1 MWIAS
6 LLVLSALAPQ
16 SAAARKAARELVEA
30 LGRET
35 LEAGE
40 ARIARLVESYG
51 DDAAQA
57 VRRAG
62 APAVAAMETWG
73 GPGARILS
81 RWGDDGLRLLSSE
94 GDAAV
99 GVLAK
104 HGDGA
109 VEFMLKHPG
118 AGRELIAHFGAPPA
132 RAALT
137 TEGVVTL
144 NRLAEP
150 IKASGRAAELM
161 GVVERFGD
169 RACAFLWRNKGVVFG
184 AALLAA
190 FLADPQ
196 PYIDGAKTLIV
207 EPAGRAA
214 SEAVG
219 RANWTLIF
227 LVLLLAASA
236 WIVWRYGGR
245 PKAESGR

>member
-6 LLVLSALAPQ
+6 LLALSALCPQ

-30 LGRET
+30 IGREA
-35 LEAGE
+35 LESGE
-40 ARIARLVESYG
+40 VRIARLVESYG
-51 DDAAQA
+51 DDAAAA

-73 GPGARILS
+73 APGARILA
-81 RWGDDGLRLLSSE
+81 RWGDDGLRVLSAE

-99 GVLAK
+99 GILAK
-104 HGDGA
+104 HGDAA
-109 VEFMLKHPG
+109 VEFMIKHPG
-118 AGRELIAHFGAPPA
+118 AGRELIAHFGAPPVK
-132 RAALT
+132 AALT

-150 IKASGRAAELM
+150 IKASGRAAEIM

-184 AALLAA
+184 GALLAA
-190 FLADPQ
+190 FLADPE

-207 EPAGRAA
+207 EPAAKAA
-214 SEAVG
+214 SEAAG
-219 RANWTLIF
+219 QANWTLIF
-227 LVLLLAASA
+227 LVLLLAVSGGL
-236 WIVWRYGGR
+236 VWRFGGR
-245 PKAESGR
+245 PKMEHGR

>member
-6 LLVLSALAPQ
+6 LLAVSALCPQ
-16 SAAARKAARELVEA
+16 SAAARKAAQELVEA

-35 LEAGE
+35 LEAAE
-40 ARIARLVESYG
+40 LRIARLVESYG
-51 DDAAQA
+51 DDATRAI
-57 VRRAG
+57 RRAG
-62 APAVAAMETWG
+62 APAVAALETWG
-73 GPGARILS
+73 APGARILA
-81 RWGDDGLRLLSSE
+81 RWGDDGLRLLASE

-99 GVLAK
+99 AVLAR
-104 HGDGA
+104 HGDEA
-109 VEFMLKHPG
+109 VAFMMRHPG

-132 RAALT
+132 RTLA
-137 TEGVVTL
+137 TESVVTL

-150 IKASGRAAELM
+150 IKASGRAAEIM

-169 RACAFLWRNKGVVFG
+169 RACGFLWRNKGVVFG
-184 AALLAA
+184 AALLGA

-207 EPAGRAA
+207 DPASRAA

-227 LVLLLAASA
+227 LVLLLAASG
-236 WIVWRYGGR
+236 WLVWRFGR
-245 PKAESGR
+245 PKAEPAR